1 MPIPE
6 HLTIRLA
13 NQGDLLAI
21 LALNSQLNPDDLPLP
36 PDEQLA
42 DVWQQ
47 LLDNP
52 IMHTFVAEQAGQI
65 MGTCV
70 LAIMPN
76 LTRRARPFGLIENVV
91 TDTAVRG
98 QGIGRTLLQTVLAF
112 AWQHDCYKVMLLT
125 GRPDV
130 VPFYEG
136 VGFRR
141 DAKLGLIA
149 KPSEQ

>member
-1 MPIPE
+1 MHTPKN
-6 HLTIRLA
+6 LTIRLA
-13 NQGDLLAI
+13 AQHDLPAI

-52 IMHTFVAEQAGQI
+52 IMHTFVAEQAEQI
-65 MGTCV
+65 VGTCV

-76 LTRRARPFGLIENVV
+76 LTRGARPYGLIENVV
-91 TDTAVRG
+91 TDAAVRG
-98 QGIGRTLLQTVLAF
+98 QGIGRALLQAVLAF
-112 AWQHDCYKVMLLT
+112 AWQQRCYKVMLLT
-125 GRPDV
+125 GRPDA
-130 VPFYEG
+130 VPFYER

-141 DAKLGLIA
+141 DAKIGLVA
-149 KPSEQ
+149 KPPEQ